1 MQPCSDTLKHKL
13 SRRIIDSAMDDDYLL
28 KFAMFE
34 QAKRIADALEKQ
46 VEIAQK
52 TLDRINEIK

>member
-1 MQPCSDTLKHKL
+1 MPEEFDLDHITSQVE
-13 SRRIIDSAMDDDYLL
+13 SA
-28 KFAMFE
+28 FE
-34 QAKRIADALEKQ
+34 LNMVHQLFRIADALEKS

>member
-1 MQPCSDTLKHKL
+1 MTEYTCDFQVAGA
-13 SRRIIDSAMDDDYLL
+13 INELL
-28 KFAMFE
+28 IE
-34 QAKRIADALEKQ
+34 LKRIANALEKS